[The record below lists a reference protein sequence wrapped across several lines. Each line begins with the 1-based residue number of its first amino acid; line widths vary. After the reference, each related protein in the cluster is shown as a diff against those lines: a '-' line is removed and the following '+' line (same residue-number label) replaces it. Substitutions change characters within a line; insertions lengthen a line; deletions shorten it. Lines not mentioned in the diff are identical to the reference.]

1 MQIVHPFMNLD
12 TVSELSIDEL
22 QVKIGELNKKLT
34 TAYRMQ
40 NPQLVN
46 QVRMVIEGYNQEYYK
61 KINEQYKKLN
71 LDKKID
77 ISSDSAPDSDLG
89 NGLY

>member
-1 MQIVHPFMNLD
+1 MNLD

-34 TAYRMQ
+34 VAYRMQ
-40 NPQLVN
+40 NQALVQ
-46 QVRMVIEGYNQEYYK
+46 QVRMVIEGYNQEYYR

-77 ISSDSAPDSDLG
+77 ISSDSTPASDLG
-89 NGLY
+89 NGLF